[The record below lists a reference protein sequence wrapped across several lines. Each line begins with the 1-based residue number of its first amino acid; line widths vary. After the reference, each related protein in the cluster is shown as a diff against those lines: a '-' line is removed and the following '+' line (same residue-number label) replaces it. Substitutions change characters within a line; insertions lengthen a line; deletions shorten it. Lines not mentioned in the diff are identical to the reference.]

1 MITMS
6 SNSQLKSIL
15 YIYVPQVHLVFNICI
30 EFFFAFKK
38 YVVNLK
44 CILFKVSLT
53 WLSFKK
59 IRKDSI
65 RAMHTKIRP
74 A

>member
-30 EFFFAFKK
+30 DFFCIQEVCGQFKMHF
-38 YVVNLK
+38 
-44 CILFKVSLT
+44 IQSFIDLT
-53 WLSFKK
+53 VFEKNKERWY
-59 IRKDSI
+59 
-65 RAMHTKIRP
+65 
-74 A
+74 